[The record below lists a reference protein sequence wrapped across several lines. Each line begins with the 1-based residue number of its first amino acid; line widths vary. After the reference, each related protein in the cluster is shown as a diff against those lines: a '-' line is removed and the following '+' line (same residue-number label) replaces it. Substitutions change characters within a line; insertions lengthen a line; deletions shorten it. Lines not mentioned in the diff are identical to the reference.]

1 MKKTI
6 ALIALCAA
14 LGAQAFDIDSEA
26 LRIASQQPALQARKA
41 LADAEMEEYSAS
53 NVLEGPEAEFEY
65 KFAPAGAD
73 NRWGFSIGQ
82 SFDFPGVYSARTK
95 ANRLRRGAFRE
106 LYRSDLM
113 DMALEVK
120 IAIIRLAQASE
131 TCKVVVEAFRTVDKL
146 YGTYREALERGETT
160 ILEVRKIELRR
171 FEMARQADEAR
182 SELTEAQI
190 AMAVLCGGAGNAAA
204 VTPDAIPVQELKP
217 FEFYSSAMTEANP
230 RLAYESG
237 IADAENASVS
247 VAKRSGLPS
256 FRLAYVHDFEEN
268 THFNGFGISISL
280 PSWNNGRNVRA
291 ARARALA
298 AEQTLADSRLRAQA
312 DLNAGYEAATR
323 LYQNLAL
330 GRDVFDASEYPAY
343 LSLALESGR
352 INIFTY
358 LTEYADY
365 LDSRLEYIG
374 LKGDYARAEANLSK
388 YSVTIEQ

>member
-73 NRWGFSIGQ
+73 NRWGVSIGQ
-82 SFDFPGVYSARTK
+82 SFDFPGVYSARSK

-120 IAIIRLAQASE
+120 I
-131 TCKVVVEAFRTVDKL
+131 VVEAFRTVDKL

-388 YSVTIEQ
+388 YSATIEQ